1 MKRVQAEILNSRRS
15 GAYHSITIVAPE
27 IAEAARPGQFI
38 SVGVPSDRAGL
49 LRQPFAIAQAS
60 RRGGWAGTLE
70 FAIDPRDPAVAWL
83 AAAKQHGSIDVIGP
97 LGTPFSYPTKLT
109 NCLLVSEGL
118 GSASMHFL
126 AQDLRTNGKRVDM
139 VVGATTQDEI
149 FKIIDGKRL
158 SAAITIV
165 TADGSAGERGVIAD
179 VLAGAVDEGRIEV
192 VYAAGPR
199 RMLHAVARFCAERRI
214 PSQIA
219 VDAAMACG
227 TGLCFTCV
235 VPIAERDGV
244 GFQHLRACTEGP
256 VFNPARVLWERWLGP
271 EDLAEPSA
279 TGEEER

>member
-1 MKRVQAEILNSRRS
+1 MECGARRS
-15 GAYHSITIVAPE
+15 SAVKS
-27 IAEAARPGQFI
+27 
-38 SVGVPSDRAGL
+38 
-49 LRQPFAIAQAS
+49 
-60 RRGGWAGTLE
+60 RGGWAGTLE
-70 FAIDPRDPAVAWL
+70 FAVDPRDPAVAWL

-179 VLAGAVDEGRIEV
+179 VLAGAVDANRLKGQFSYAPAISYYAMNANQNGGIEMPMNENV
-192 VYAAGPR
+192 V
-199 RMLHAVARFCAERRI
+199 
-214 PSQIA
+214 S
-219 VDAAMACG
+219 
-227 TGLCFTCV
+227 T
-235 VPIAERDGV
+235 
-244 GFQHLRACTEGP
+244 
-256 VFNPARVLWERWLGP
+256 
-271 EDLAEPSA
+271 
-279 TGEEER
+279 